1 MDEKMKARYQILA
14 MVTDKKALGLSLNNG
29 RPISVEGNP
38 HMYYEGPE
46 DMERFAQYIKNEY
59 SINDFDDDD
68 FALIIVDCGADCA
81 AAKSLH
87 AKTLTAKCSS
97 LIEAEYVLPFIA
109 AKKRAIKK
117 GEEFTVTIAD
127 AAYTLRAD
135 DTGRIDCVRC
145 TAGAPPPENAL
156 SLELADFTA
165 LFFAD
170 ASVFGRDEDALKQ
183 KDAEIAELKADAER
197 QIAEIETQHE
207 QKRRLNMAVGHLSEN
222 RLALSNLAN
231 IVPSECWSGP
241 AGVACL
247 SSYIAFLLSLLV
259 ADLINEFDISPD
271 DIDGFISNSCNDD
284 EITELMNNA
293 TSTDERAVFSNCLA
307 DIDVLRKA
315 NALPADERNADELA
329 NAAIAA
335 AKHTDA
341 ALDIA
346 RGPLKEPLDWEKLS
360 DSDKLRAVF
369 FNALTCFSQNAV
381 TLAECVL
388 QEKE

>member
-1 MDEKMKARYQILA
+1 
-14 MVTDKKALGLSLNNG
+14 
-29 RPISVEGNP
+29 
-38 HMYYEGPE
+38 
-46 DMERFAQYIKNEY
+46 MERFAQYIKNEY

-68 FALIIVDCGADCA
+68 FAFIIVDCGADFA

-117 GEEFTVTIAD
+117 GEEFAVTIAD

-135 DTGRIDCVRC
+135 DKGRIDCVRC
-145 TAGAPPPENAL
+145 TADAPPENAL

-197 QIAEIETQHE
+197 QIAEIETQHKQE
-207 QKRRLNMAVGHLSEN
+207 NKLNMAVCGLWDAVEAVTDLVNIIPSEDF
-222 RLALSNLAN
+222 SDLAN
-231 IVPSECWSGP
+231 
-241 AGVACL
+241 VANL
-247 SSYIAFLLSLLV
+247 SSHVAFLLSLLT
-259 ADLINEFDISPD
+259 ADLTNEFSISPD
-271 DIDGFISNSCNDD
+271 DIDDFISGLDDNDD
-284 EITELMNNA
+284 EITELINNA
-293 TSTDERAVFSNCLA
+293 TSTNERAVFSNCLA

-315 NALPADERNADELA
+315 NALSADELA
-329 NAAIAA
+329 NAAIVA
-335 AKHTDA
+335 AKHAEA

-346 RGPLKEPLDWEKLS
+346 RAEEQDSS
-360 DSDKLRAVF
+360 DSDKLIDVF
-369 FNALTCFSQNAV
+369 YNALTRLSENV
-381 TLAECVL
+381 VNLAECVL
-388 QEKE
+388 QEKNELRHC

>member
-1 MDEKMKARYQILA
+1 
-14 MVTDKKALGLSLNNG
+14 
-29 RPISVEGNP
+29 
-38 HMYYEGPE
+38 
-46 DMERFAQYIKNEY
+46 MERFAQYIKNEY

-117 GEEFTVTIAD
+117 GEEFAVTIAD

-135 DTGRIDCVRC
+135 DKGRIDCVRC
-145 TAGAPPPENAL
+145 TADAPPENAL

-207 QKRRLNMAVGHLSEN
+207 QKKRLYRAEGLLFESY
-222 RLALSNLAN
+222 LALTDLVN
-231 IVPSECWSGP
+231 IVPAEALSDL
-241 AGVACL
+241 AKIAFL
-247 SSYIAFLLSLLV
+247 SSYIAFFLSLLA
-259 ADLINEFDISPD
+259 ADLTNEFDD
-271 DIDGFISNSCNDD
+271 VIDGFISNFDHDD
-284 EITELMNNA
+284 EITEFINNA
-293 TSTDERAVFSNCLA
+293 TSTDERAVFSDYFA
-307 DIDVLRKA
+307 DFDALRKA

-335 AKHTDA
+335 AKHIEA

-360 DSDKLRAVF
+360 DSDKLLAVL
-369 FNALTCFSQNAV
+369 FNAMTRVSKNAV

-388 QEKE
+388 QEEE